1 MNAADSAWMLIS
13 TALVLFMVP
22 GLALFYGG
30 LVGAKNV
37 IAMMGEAFVAIGVVS
52 ILWVVVGYSLAFGTD
67 HGGVIGGFGHVLLRG
82 VGASPGP
89 WNPHVPGLLFTGYQ
103 AMFAVI
109 TPALIAGA
117 FTSRMHFRGYL
128 AFIALWS
135 LLIYCP
141 VTHWVWGGG
150 FLGDSGLGAADFAG
164 GAVVHETAGAGS
176 LAAVLYLG
184 RRREVD
190 RPHNLPLVLLG
201 AGILWFGWFG
211 FNAGSAGNAG
221 PVATYALVNT
231 QLGASA
237 GMVAWMAVE
246 WIRRRKPSGVG
257 MATGAVAGLAA
268 ITPASGYVP
277 PWASLVIGAAA
288 GVLCYEA
295 VQLKY
300 RVRYDD
306 ALDVVGV
313 HMVAGVIGV
322 LLTGAFASLT
332 VNSGGVDRGLA
343 QFGRQAVL
351 VAVGFAYPFVM
362 TIAILW
368 LVDRLVGL
376 RVDPDEQ
383 AVGLDVAEYGE
394 MGYMLDPFAG
404 SQSEL
409 AVDGSGLARSAHRE
423 APRIDICARRES

>member
-1 MNAADSAWMLIS
+1 MNTADSAWMLIS

-30 LVGAKNV
+30 LVGEKNV
-37 IAMMGEAFVAIGVVS
+37 IAMMGESFVAIGVVT
-52 ILWVVVGYSLAFGTD
+52 ILWVVVGYPLAFGAD
-67 HGGVIGGFGHVLLRG
+67 HDGLIGGLGHVMLRG
-82 VGASPGP
+82 VGAAPSPWDP
-89 WNPHVPGLLFTGYQ
+89 QVPGLSFMAYQ

-117 FTSRMHFRGYL
+117 FTGRMHFRGYL

-141 VTHWVWGGG
+141 FAHWVWGGG
-150 FLGDSGLGAADFAG
+150 FLGASGLGSVDFAG
-164 GAVVHETAGAGS
+164 GAVVHETAGAGA

-221 PVATYALVNT
+221 PVATSALVNT

-237 GMVAWMAVE
+237 GMVVWMAVE
-246 WIRRRKPSGVG
+246 WFRRRKPSGVG
-257 MATGAVAGLAA
+257 LATGAVAGLAA
-268 ITPASGYVP
+268 ITPAAGYVRS
-277 PWASLVIGAAA
+277 WAALVIGAAA
-288 GVLCYEA
+288 GVVCYEA

-300 RVRYDD
+300 RLRYDD

-322 LLTGAFASLT
+322 LLTGAFASLA
-332 VNSGGVDRGLA
+332 VNAAGVDHGLA
-343 QFGRQAVL
+343 QFGRQVAL
-351 VAVGFAYPFVM
+351 VAIGFAYPFVM
-362 TIAILW
+362 TVVILW
-368 LVDRLVGL
+368 LVDKLVGL
-376 RVDPDEQ
+376 RVDPGEQ
-383 AVGLDVAEYGE
+383 VLGLDVAEYGE
-394 MGYMLDPFAG
+394 MGYMLDLFAG
-404 SQSEL
+404 PPSEL
-409 AVDGSGLARSAHRE
+409 GVDGSGLHRS
-423 APRIDICARRES
+423 ARREAS